1 MLLFTLSLKTLK
13 VDQMKKYWT
22 PLTLVCALL
31 VLTSGSLLFLDINSK
46 NIVLMHEWI
55 GILMVIAVLGHAFLY
70 KNSIIKHLSRKNN
83 IVMMATILLLGI
95 AMIQSDKEVEQSNNV
110 SVALFDS
117 IDNAPITLM
126 SELTH
131 QPINNLID
139 KIKLAGFTADDPKQ
153 SIVQIAQLNHQQP
166 EDMISVIY
174 KK

>member
-1 MLLFTLSLKTLK
+1 
-13 VDQMKKYWT
+13 
-22 PLTLVCALL
+22 
-31 VLTSGSLLFLDINSK
+31 
-46 NIVLMHEWI
+46 
-55 GILMVIAVLGHAFLY
+55 MVENCITNAFLY

-83 IVMMATILLLGI
+83 IVMMAAILLLGI

-131 QPINNLID
+131 QPINNLVD
-139 KIKLAGFTADDPKQ
+139 KIKLAGFTIDDPKQ

-166 EDMISVIY
+166 EDIISVIY